1 MSCSPTWGC
10 SCWCCAASL
19 ACVRRNRRG
28 WWAGGVEPAAAGAG
42 GRLSAVRRVVRAED
56 RGGYRVVGGRG
67 AAWGCRY
74 YGGCYYGGKRAGEW
88 RIGWM
93 EGVGGGGEWHWGNF

>member
-1 MSCSPTWGC
+1 M
-10 SCWCCAASL
+10 
-19 ACVRRNRRG
+19 RRG
-28 WWAGGVEPAAAGAG
+28 APLRQVGGGGRGGGERGAYRGGLAGRGEPAAAGAG

-93 EGVGGGGEWHWGNF
+93 ERVGVVE